1 MWDIFD
7 LQLVKH
13 KKQNYWIVMPCTFE
27 SYRIRK
33 QRDLTSRVF
42 QTIKG
47 KNKGS
52 QDEWMENFLKTED
65 KENFKDNGSNLVD
78 QMAYEGF
85 FLKESNPPKKSYE
98 NHLNNQI
105 SLISPFCDS
114 IGSN

>member
-85 FLKESNPPKKSYE
+85 FFEGVKSSKK
-98 NHLNNQI
+98 NHMKI
-105 SLISPFCDS
+105 I
-114 IGSN
+114 